1 MRITIDTDLQ
11 AIIVPE
17 SYYMQVDKLNEVI
30 EEAGGTKLDYTQY
43 IKSCFD
49 KAYNT
54 QIVRQNDVAKM
65 RGTKKRKAVTPDE
78 VKEFH
83 RLYEQYGSYAEVAR
97 RTGRSASTI
106 GKYIRMAGMTKAHK
120 HAVEQTIGKK

>member
-17 SYYMQVDKLNEVI
+17 SYYMQADKPNEVI

-43 IKSCFD
+43 IKSCFE

-54 QIVRQNDVAKM
+54 QI
-65 RGTKKRKAVTPDE
+65 
-78 VKEFH
+78 
-83 RLYEQYGSYAEVAR
+83 
-97 RTGRSASTI
+97 
-106 GKYIRMAGMTKAHK
+106 IRMKGTPTIVK
-120 HAVEQTIGKK
+120 HTFEEVVRAV

>member
-30 EEAGGTKLDYTQY
+30 EEAGGKKLDYSQY
-43 IKSCFD
+43 IKNCFD
-49 KAYNT
+49 KAYDT

-65 RGTKKRKAVTPDE
+65 RGTKKRKATA
-78 VKEFH
+78 KT
-83 RLYEQYGSYAEVAR
+83 AE
-97 RTGRSASTI
+97 GASE
-106 GKYIRMAGMTKAHK
+106 GKSEEKPAEEAK
-120 HAVEQTIGKK
+120 Q

>member
-49 KAYNT
+49 KAYHT
-54 QIVRQNDVAKM
+54 QIIRQNDVAKM
-65 RGTKKRKAVTPDE
+65 KGTKKRKAAAKT
-78 VKEFH
+78 
-83 RLYEQYGSYAEVAR
+83 AEGAPE
-97 RTGRSASTI
+97 
-106 GKYIRMAGMTKAHK
+106 GKSEEKPAEEAK
-120 HAVEQTIGKK
+120 Q

>member
-49 KAYNT
+49 KAYNCL
-54 QIVRQNDVAKM
+54 
-65 RGTKKRKAVTPDE
+65 
-78 VKEFH
+78 
-83 RLYEQYGSYAEVAR
+83 LYTSKVQLLR
-97 RTGRSASTI
+97 NSAI
-106 GKYIRMAGMTKAHK
+106 HL
-120 HAVEQTIGKK
+120 

>member
-30 EEAGGTKLDYTQY
+30 EEAGGTKLDYKTY
-43 IKSCFD
+43 IKNCFD
-49 KAYNT
+49 KAYDT

-65 RGTKKRKAVTPDE
+65 KGTKKRKATA
-78 VKEFH
+78 KT
-83 RLYEQYGSYAEVAR
+83 AEGAPE
-97 RTGRSASTI
+97 
-106 GKYIRMAGMTKAHK
+106 GKSEEKPAQKAEEAK
-120 HAVEQTIGKK
+120 Q

>member
-1 MRITIDTDLQ
+1 
-11 AIIVPE
+11 
-17 SYYMQVDKLNEVI
+17 MQVDKLNEVI

-65 RGTKKRKAVTPDE
+65 KGTKKRKSAAKT
-78 VKEFH
+78 
-83 RLYEQYGSYAEVAR
+83 AEGAPE
-97 RTGRSASTI
+97 
-106 GKYIRMAGMTKAHK
+106 GKSEEKPAEEAK
-120 HAVEQTIGKK
+120 Q